1 MTESAEAPPDSVKAE
16 LLKLHLAEYQALMS
30 RANQFMSFQIGVWG
44 LMITLITLAVN
55 QWRATTPSDPA
66 IVWLAGIGAQILLHL
81 GSTLLE
87 QQYLLVT
94 YIENRLRLAVVA
106 ALPEKWAATSFWRYE
121 SFLVGARP
129 RSGANPWGEWAVSAP
144 VALLLVGAA
153 IRWWP
158 TTSGSWLLVFL
169 NAVLAVGL
177 IARTPHRIELR
188 RTFNAAFRSRN
199 YELVPSEQKK

>member
-1 MTESAEAPPDSVKAE
+1 MHTTEPGESPQDTVKAE

-44 LMITLITLAVN
+44 LMITLLTLAVN
-55 QWRATTPSDPA
+55 QWRETTPRDPA

-94 YIENRLRLAVVA
+94 YTENKLRDAVVA

-121 SFLVGARP
+121 SFLVDERP
-129 RSGANPWGEWAVSAP
+129 RAGANAWGEWAISVP
-144 VALLLVGAA
+144 VALLLIGAA
-153 IRWWP
+153 TQWWP
-158 TTSGSWLLVFL
+158 TTNGTFLLFFL
-169 NAVLAVGL
+169 NVLLAIGL
-177 IARTPHRIELR
+177 LIRTPHRIELR
-188 RTFNAAFRSRN
+188 RTFATAFRLNRN
-199 YELVPSEQKK
+199 RDVTSP